1 MNFLYLIMTWKIIFL
16 AFGYTKI
23 PDNVGNNGHESG
35 ANGGNISGRCLVIG
49 TT

>member
-1 MNFLYLIMTWKIIFL
+1 MTWEIIFL

-23 PDNVGNNGHESG
+23 PDNVGNCGYESG
-35 ANGGNISGRCLVIG
+35 ANGGKISERCLVIE